1 MAEGQGPEDLA
12 NKLLKFLN
20 LGGCMLFW
28 DKFLGQISITEGV
41 GMADNLI
48 LKGSTWHVRLELP
61 EDVRPSFGNRRKLTK
76 SLKTG
81 NKNEAQIRKLQY
93 ISVWKEQIEF
103 ARNGRPPSDFEF
115 HKYMHHEMG
124 KEISGFDEKLIMDAV
139 NGIANFN
146 EEAFYNDYMHC
157 IKMID
162 RMYENKKD
170 EKESLLA
177 KLEEYKAEHQE
188 KISEINMEFII
199 GFIKFRGKI
208 FTDFDNFCNITYS
221 KFNQKQSEELLS
233 IMKEPDKYTPKTIF
247 TDKRLELFEKHQLEI
262 KGLTLKTVDGFKSKL
277 KTLRKYLEENELDIS
292 FENFH
297 SFLESIDKSVKT
309 KKNYINAASN
319 FHKWAS
325 KYDADYKSRY
335 NTKENPFLGH
345 ELPKERK
352 KGQKVVENRKAYTL
366 NEIRPIY
373 DWLIQK
379 GKNQVASTMKIA
391 FYTGCRI
398 EEICKLKPEHI
409 ILEDGVSSIYVEQ
422 GKSDASIRKVPIH
435 PALLPLIKQLIKD
448 VDIQGYLI
456 HSSGGNKYSI
466 RSDNISKEFGRAKT
480 ALGYGIT
487 HNFHSVRRTVITT
500 LHHNNVPPLTLSS
513 IVGHETGTIT
523 FDVYSEGA
531 SAKQKYDA
539 IKTIPN
545 IL

>member
-199 GFIKFRGKI
+199 GFIKF
-208 FTDFDNFCNITYS
+208 
-221 KFNQKQSEELLS
+221 L
-233 IMKEPDKYTPKTIF
+233 
-247 TDKRLELFEKHQLEI
+247 
-262 KGLTLKTVDGFKSKL
+262 
-277 KTLRKYLEENELDIS
+277 
-292 FENFH
+292 
-297 SFLESIDKSVKT
+297 
-309 KKNYINAASN
+309 
-319 FHKWAS
+319 
-325 KYDADYKSRY
+325 
-335 NTKENPFLGH
+335 NP
-345 ELPKERK
+345 
-352 KGQKVVENRKAYTL
+352 
-366 NEIRPIY
+366 
-373 DWLIQK
+373 
-379 GKNQVASTMKIA
+379 
-391 FYTGCRI
+391 
-398 EEICKLKPEHI
+398 
-409 ILEDGVSSIYVEQ
+409 
-422 GKSDASIRKVPIH
+422 
-435 PALLPLIKQLIKD
+435 
-448 VDIQGYLI
+448 
-456 HSSGGNKYSI
+456 
-466 RSDNISKEFGRAKT
+466 
-480 ALGYGIT
+480 
-487 HNFHSVRRTVITT
+487 
-500 LHHNNVPPLTLSS
+500 
-513 IVGHETGTIT
+513 
-523 FDVYSEGA
+523 
-531 SAKQKYDA
+531 
-539 IKTIPN
+539 
-545 IL
+545 